1 MMGKLMIARIHGMV
15 ESILL
20 ERANSMAPA
29 DHGVVKTRVMMA
41 VVFGMVVLE
50 FGGVLSSAGEMS
62 GEEKERR

>member
-1 MMGKLMIARIHGMV
+1 MV

-29 DHGVVKTRVMMA
+29 DHGVVKTRVITA
-41 VVFGMVVLE
+41 VVFGLVVLE